1 MNKHLKELIEVANF
15 DKQIDDLEP
24 EISQARS
31 KLDEQI
37 KQQEQILKNIEK
49 LNRDSSSIELE
60 ISHHDRNIQDASSK
74 LEQISK
80 KQKEIKTEKEMRA
93 LDVESD
99 IAKENMTHSNSEIE
113 RLEALKKA
121 KEEEKKAYEP
131 KLEELK
137 SLIKTLE
144 EQTQSQVQEIKKAQQ
159 ELFDK
164 KQALVAQMDS
174 KITSFYAKIR
184 RWAGNTS
191 VVCVFKQACGGCF
204 IKLND
209 TIYSEI
215 LKGNDII
222 NCPHCGRILYANP
235 SSDNTQT
242 SSSADEEK
250 SQSKKKSKA

>member
-1 MNKHLKELIEVANF
+1 
-15 DKQIDDLEP
+15 
-24 EISQARS
+24 
-31 KLDEQI
+31 
-37 KQQEQILKNIEK
+37 
-49 LNRDSSSIELE
+49 
-60 ISHHDRNIQDASSK
+60 
-74 LEQISK
+74 
-80 KQKEIKTEKEMRA
+80 MRA

-99 IAKENMTHSNSEIE
+99 IAKENMTHSNSEID
-113 RLEALKKA
+113 RLETLKKS

-137 SLIKTLE
+137 SLMKTLE
-144 EQTQSQVQEIKKAQQ
+144 EKTQSQVQEIKKK
-159 ELFDK
+159 E
-164 KQALVAQMDS
+164 ALVEQMDS

-235 SSDNTQT
+235 SSKSTQT
-242 SSSADEEK
+242 PTNTAEEK
-250 SQSKKKSKA
+250 PQSKKKTKA